1 MFVFIQVSTVYVQML
16 NFLWEIFNIKC
27 MLVVASTAV
36 LYCIAFTYL
45 SNLQTCSIVHI
56 LYNILLKVMLL
67 KCNSCVTL
75 LTSTLFIA
83 FLLNLKLHCYTYAHI
98 HTHQLR
104 CAPLHT
110 VHIADMCRFKAN
122 FSINRSWHYMHIV
135 TFIFALYRYTY
146 WHTQTYNIVVI

>member
-1 MFVFIQVSTVYVQML
+1 MCRCWI
-16 NFLWEIFNIKC
+16 FLWEVFNIKC
-27 MLVVASTAV
+27 MLVVASTSV

-67 KCNSCVTL
+67 KCNSCVSL
-75 LTSTLFIA
+75 LTSSLFIA
-83 FLLNLKLHCYTYAHI
+83 SLLNLKLHCFTHEHTHTHTHI
-98 HTHQLR
+98 HHLR

-122 FSINRSWHYMHIV
+122 FSINRSWRYMHIV
-135 TFIFALYRYTY
+135 TFIFCTIQIHLLTYTDL
-146 WHTQTYNIVVI
+146 